1 MASLFRPTFRCK
13 STGQVK
19 RVKKWYAKVR
29 QADGTVRKVPLSTNK
44 AAAEMMLGQLLTRIE
59 HEKAGIIDPFEAHR
73 ALPIGEHLAAWEKH
87 LRAKDSTQKHVRT
100 KLAAAGRV
108 IDCCQFKKL
117 TDLSASRVEEFLTEL
132 RAPVETAQLPD
143 GKEWFTKAELAA
155 LLGVKREAVTPLVRR
170 HRLAAAGNGKAR
182 RYRRV
187 TAVALVSARSAG
199 LSVRSVNYHLDAV
212 KQFAAWAVRD
222 RRLGENPL
230 DHLTGGNPEHDRR
243 VEYAIL
249 SADEIRRLI
258 AAASTSAA
266 EFRGLTGR
274 DRASLY
280 ALATVTAFRPVELSR
295 LTVADFQL
303 SGPIPLVRLD
313 GTRTKNGKAVEQPI
327 PADVAAE
334 MAKYL
339 NGRSASAVAWPGTW
353 AERAADLIRVDLP
366 TAGLPFA
373 KSGSDGR
380 ELMVS
385 FYSLRH
391 SAGVL
396 AEEGGAT
403 LREVMTLMRHS
414 DPKLTLRTYGRLQ
427 LGHLSRAVGNMP
439 SVLPAGD
446 ESLASGLPQFGPELG
461 QAGDGGEEVVM
472 ANEDG
477 NSHGGRLNTLENQG
491 DEGTCGTVMAGEVS
505 NPGETRTR
513 NRPLRR
519 RLLYPVELRGRRRSI
534 YPSNGL
540 RARTAYSGP
549 VRRSSLEYTSTS
561 STAVVPPSQCSR
573 FGNSA
578 ARRWLSS
585 SAFARPRVKCGV

>member
-13 STGQVK
+13 STGQLK

-29 QADGTVRKVPLSTNK
+29 MADGTVRKVPLSTNK
-44 AAAEMMLGQLLTRIE
+44 AAAEMMLGQLLTKIE
-59 HEKAGIIDPFEAHR
+59 HEKAGITDPFEAHR
-73 ALPIGEHLAAWEKH
+73 ALPIGEHLAGWEKH

-100 KLAAAGRV
+100 KLAAARRV
-108 IDCCQFKKL
+108 IDGCQFKKL

-132 RAPVETAQLPD
+132 RTPVETSQLPE
-143 GKEWFTKAELAA
+143 GKEWFTKAELAS

-170 HRLAAAGNGKAR
+170 HRLAATGNGKAR
-182 RYRRV
+182 RYPRA
-187 TAVALVSARSAG
+187 TAVALVTARSAG

-222 RRLGENPL
+222 RRLSDNPL
-230 DHLTGGNPEHDRR
+230 DHLAGGNPEHDRR
-243 VEYAIL
+243 VEYALL

-258 AAASTSAA
+258 AAARTSAA
-266 EFRGLTGR
+266 EFRGLSGR
-274 DRASLY
+274 DRAALY

-295 LTVADFQL
+295 LTATDFQL
-303 SGPIPLVRLD
+303 AGPVPLVRLD
-313 GTRTKNGKAVEQPI
+313 GTRTKNGKAVEQPL
-327 PADVAAE
+327 PPDVAVE
-334 MAKYL
+334 MGNYL
-339 NGRSASAVAWPGTW
+339 KGRTASDTVWPGTW
-353 AERAADLIRVDLP
+353 ADRAADLIRVDLP
-366 TAGLPFA
+366 AAGLPFA
-373 KSGSDGR
+373 QPGPDGR
-380 ELMVS
+380 ELVVS

-439 SVLPAGD
+439 SVLPTGG

-461 QAGDGGEEVVM
+461 QAGDGGGEVVM
-472 ANEDG
+472 AGEDG
-477 NSHGGRLNTLENQG
+477 SDDGGRPNSLENQG
-491 DEGTCGTVMAGEVS
+491 VEGVRGEVMAGEGS

-519 RLLYPVELRGRRRSI
+519 RLLYPVELRGRRGHVTPAAGCGR
-534 YPSNGL
+534 G
-540 RARTAYSGP
+540 RRTPG
-549 VRRSSLEYTSTS
+549 R
-561 STAVVPPSQCSR
+561 
-573 FGNSA
+573 SA
-578 ARRWLSS
+578 AVR
-585 SAFARPRVKCGV
+585 C